1 MASVTRETLIAARP
15 EDVWAALQD
24 FQAVHQR
31 LAAGFVVDSRPD
43 GEGARVVIFFNGA
56 VAREILVAVDDADR
70 RLVYSVVESAL
81 GFTHHNAAA
90 RVDPA
95 GADGDAT
102 RFVWTVDLLPDDAA
116 AYVAPL
122 MEQGLEAIRTTLE
135 ATADPTPTT
144 APATAAPAPDPALDP
159 SH

>member
-43 GEGARVVIFFNGA
+43 GEGARVITFFNGA
-56 VAREILVAVDDADR
+56 VAREILVAVDDAER

-81 GFTHHNAAA
+81 GFTHYNAAA

-102 RFVWTVDLLPDDAA
+102 RFVWTIDLLPDDAA

-135 ATADPTPTT
+135 ATADPTPTAT
-144 APATAAPAPDPALDP
+144 ATAAPALDP
-159 SH
+159 SR